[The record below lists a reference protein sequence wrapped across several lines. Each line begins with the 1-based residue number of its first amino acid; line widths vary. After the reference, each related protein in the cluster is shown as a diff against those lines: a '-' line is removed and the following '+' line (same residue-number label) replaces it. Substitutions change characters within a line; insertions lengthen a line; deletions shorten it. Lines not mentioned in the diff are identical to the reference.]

1 MKIFGIEYQ
10 GVTSRKC
17 KMHVFDEKTKK
28 VPSKIWIS
36 DDFVLSLYP
45 NFGMEVF
52 GVWQS
57 DAQNFREFC
66 VCVGEQVRV
75 GMEQVAR
82 QVAACWC
89 VCCLLVIPLLI
100 VVADTYY
107 TLEINEQLYIWNG
120 DWFYMEICGAPL

>member
-1 MKIFGIEYQ
+1 VPAKRKKCIETTEKMKIFGIEYQ

-52 GVWQS
+52 GVW
-57 DAQNFREFC
+57 
-66 VCVGEQVRV
+66 
-75 GMEQVAR
+75 
-82 QVAACWC
+82 
-89 VCCLLVIPLLI
+89 
-100 VVADTYY
+100 
-107 TLEINEQLYIWNG
+107 
-120 DWFYMEICGAPL
+120 